1 MSRDIGSR
9 FYVLETWFRM
19 LVVAGFV
26 VPRVLHLIAGRVLVM
41 DVAIP
46 KAGEDI
52 GGYRLVRPLG
62 KGGAGIVWEVKDGEG
77 ARFALKLLHPAIAAD
92 PASRVRLAREA
103 AVLNRIRT
111 DGVANVVDLETEAAQ
126 PFVVTELVDGLDLR
140 EEIRAGGPFSFA
152 DALEIARSLQQTLS
166 AVHAAGVIHRDL
178 KPSNI
183 ILGATQ
189 PVLIDFGIAQADEDE
204 RLTSTG
210 LVSGTVGWVAPEVM
224 RGREPDEGSDWW
236 AWAAIL
242 LNMLTGR
249 APYGAGSQDVVLS
262 RQMAGQLDLAGLYPP
277 LAQILESALGE
288 RADRPSPAE
297 VLQRLDDLDPD
308 VVQSWTGEDGG
319 GIEQTAL
326 LNAPATDE
334 DSQREPTAI
343 SPTNVEP
350 GESSEETSLL
360 SAPPQDHTS
369 VLPTDDEAGVAQ
381 TALYPVAASE
391 TTVVP
396 EPRQPGGVPAPYQ
409 PGYPVALPS
418 EQYAYPPA
426 PQPHQGYPL
435 APGYP
440 NAGWDAV
447 QYSYSAPSN
456 AFVFSLCV
464 ASFLAALPVSLGI
477 VGGVLAVGVLL
488 IMETVGRS
496 RVWREKRRVRAGEK
510 RSGDNW
516 LATLNGGLQ
525 WIPAAGAL
533 AFNLAFAVLIAGA
546 AWALYSVN
554 NGLPPLENPYMTML
568 MGVPSEPDPVL
579 GALLWGS
586 NMFAILLAR
595 VGAGGN
601 FLREGSYAT
610 AGAIPRVGRVI
621 LSVLAV
627 VAVFLLVGAAL

>member
-1 MSRDIGSR
+1 M
-9 FYVLETWFRM
+9 
-19 LVVAGFV
+19 
-26 VPRVLHLIAGRVLVM
+26 M

-62 KGGAGIVWEVKDGEG
+62 KGGAGIVWEVEDSEG

-126 PFVVTELVDGLDLR
+126 PFVVTELVDGPDLR
-140 EEIRAGGPFSFA
+140 EEIRAGGPFAFV

-249 APYGAGSQDVVLS
+249 APYGVGSQDVVLS

-277 LAQILESALGE
+277 LAHILESALGE

-297 VLQRLDDLDPD
+297 VLQRLADLDPD
-308 VVQSWTGEDGG
+308 AVQSWTGEDSG

-326 LNAPATDE
+326 LNAPETDA
-334 DSQREPTAI
+334 DFQREPTAI
-343 SPTNVEP
+343 FPTNVERD
-350 GESSEETSLL
+350 ESDEETSLL

-369 VLPTDDEAGVAQ
+369 VLPTDHEDDLEQ
-381 TALYPVAASE
+381 TASYPAAGE
-391 TTVVP
+391 AVVTYAAG
-396 EPRQPGGVPAPYQ
+396 QPGGVSAPYQ

-418 EQYAYPPA
+418 EQHAYPQA

-440 NAGWDAV
+440 NAGWDAMH
-447 QYSYSAPSN
+447 YSYAAPSN

-516 LATLNGGLQ
+516 LAALNGGLQ

-568 MGVPSEPDPVL
+568 MGAPSEPDPIL

-627 VAVFLLVGAAL
+627 VAAFLLVGVTL

>member
-1 MSRDIGSR
+1 M
-9 FYVLETWFRM
+9 
-19 LVVAGFV
+19 
-26 VPRVLHLIAGRVLVM
+26 M

-62 KGGAGIVWEVKDGEG
+62 KGGAGIVWEVEDGEG

-92 PASRVRLAREA
+92 PSSRVRLAREA

-126 PFVVTELVDGLDLR
+126 PFVVTELVDGPDLR
-140 EEIRAGGPFSFA
+140 EEIRAGGPFAFV

-249 APYGAGSQDVVLS
+249 APYGVGSQDVVLS

-277 LAQILESALGE
+277 LAHILEAALGE

-297 VLQRLDDLDPD
+297 VLQRLADLDPD
-308 VVQSWTGEDGG
+308 AVQSWTGEDSG

-326 LNAPATDE
+326 LNAPETDA
-334 DSQREPTAI
+334 DFQREPTAI
-343 SPTNVEP
+343 FPTNVERD
-350 GESSEETSLL
+350 ESEEETSLL

-369 VLPTDDEAGVAQ
+369 VLPTDHEDDVEQ
-381 TALYPVAASE
+381 TASYPAAGE
-391 TTVVP
+391 AVVTYAAG
-396 EPRQPGGVPAPYQ
+396 QPGGVPAPYQ

-418 EQYAYPPA
+418 EQHAYPQA

-440 NAGWDAV
+440 NAGWDAMY
-447 QYSYSAPSN
+447 YSYAAPSN

-496 RVWREKRRVRAGEK
+496 RVWREKRRVRAGGK

-516 LATLNGGLQ
+516 LAALNGGLQ

-533 AFNLAFAVLIAGA
+533 VFNLAFAVLIAGA

-568 MGVPSEPDPVL
+568 MGVPSEPDPIL

-627 VAVFLLVGAAL
+627 VAAFLLVGVAL

>member
-1 MSRDIGSR
+1 M
-9 FYVLETWFRM
+9 
-19 LVVAGFV
+19 
-26 VPRVLHLIAGRVLVM
+26 M

-62 KGGAGIVWEVKDGEG
+62 KGGAGIVWEVEDSEG

-126 PFVVTELVDGLDLR
+126 PFVVTELVDGPDLR
-140 EEIRAGGPFSFA
+140 EEIRAGGPFAFV

-189 PVLIDFGIAQADEDE
+189 PVLIDFGIAQVDEDE

-249 APYGAGSQDVVLS
+249 APYGVGSQDVVLS

-277 LAQILESALGE
+277 LAHILESALGE

-297 VLQRLDDLDPD
+297 VLQRLADLDPD
-308 VVQSWTGEDGG
+308 AVQSWTGEDSG

-326 LNAPATDE
+326 LNAPETDA
-334 DSQREPTAI
+334 DFQREPTAI
-343 SPTNVEP
+343 FPTNVERD
-350 GESSEETSLL
+350 ESDEETSLL

-369 VLPTDDEAGVAQ
+369 VLPTDHEDDVEQ
-381 TALYPVAASE
+381 TASYPAAGE
-391 TTVVP
+391 AVVTYAAG
-396 EPRQPGGVPAPYQ
+396 QPGGVPAPYQ

-418 EQYAYPPA
+418 EQHAYPQA

-440 NAGWDAV
+440 NAGWDAMH
-447 QYSYSAPSN
+447 YSYAAPSN

-516 LATLNGGLQ
+516 LAALNGGLQ

-568 MGVPSEPDPVL
+568 MGVPSEPDPIL

-627 VAVFLLVGAAL
+627 VAAFLLVGVAL

>member
-1 MSRDIGSR
+1 
-9 FYVLETWFRM
+9 
-19 LVVAGFV
+19 
-26 VPRVLHLIAGRVLVM
+26 M

-62 KGGAGIVWEVKDGEG
+62 KGGAGIVWEVEDSEG

-126 PFVVTELVDGLDLR
+126 PFVVTELVDGPDLR
-140 EEIRAGGPFSFA
+140 EEIRAGGPFAFV

-189 PVLIDFGIAQADEDE
+189 PGLIDFGIAQADEDE

-249 APYGAGSQDVVLS
+249 APYGTGSQDVVLS

-277 LAQILESALGE
+277 LAQILDSALGE
-288 RADRPSPAE
+288 RANRPSSAE
-297 VLQRLDDLDPD
+297 VLQRLDGLDPAA
-308 VVQSWTGEDGG
+308 VQSWTGEDSG

-326 LNAPATDE
+326 LNAPETDANF
-334 DSQREPTAI
+334 QRDPTAI
-343 SPTNVEP
+343 FPTNVERDD
-350 GESSEETSLL
+350 SDEETSLL
-360 SAPPQDHTS
+360 SAPPLDRTS
-369 VLPTDDEAGVAQ
+369 VLPTDHEDDLEQ
-381 TALYPVAASE
+381 TASYPAAGE
-391 TTVVP
+391 AVVTYAAG
-396 EPRQPGGVPAPYQ
+396 QPGGVSAPYQ

-418 EQYAYPPA
+418 EQHAYPQA

-440 NAGWDAV
+440 NAGWDAMH
-447 QYSYSAPSN
+447 YSYAAPSN

-568 MGVPSEPDPVL
+568 MGVPSEPDPIL

-627 VAVFLLVGAAL
+627 VAAFLLVGVAL

>member
-1 MSRDIGSR
+1 M
-9 FYVLETWFRM
+9 
-19 LVVAGFV
+19 
-26 VPRVLHLIAGRVLVM
+26 M

-62 KGGAGIVWEVKDGEG
+62 NGGAGIVWEVEDGEG

-92 PASRVRLAREA
+92 PSSRVRLAREA

-111 DGVANVVDLETEAAQ
+111 DGVANVIDLETEAAQ
-126 PFVVTELVDGLDLR
+126 PFVVTELVDGPDLR
-140 EEIRAGGPFSFA
+140 EEIRAGGPFAFA

-189 PVLIDFGIAQADEDE
+189 PVLIDFGIAQTDEDE

-249 APYGAGSQDVVLS
+249 APYGVGSQDVVLS

-277 LAQILESALGE
+277 LAQILDSALGE
-288 RADRPSPAE
+288 RANRPSSAE
-297 VLQRLDDLDPD
+297 VLQRLDGLDPD
-308 VVQSWTGEDGG
+308 AVQSWTGEDSG

-326 LNAPATDE
+326 LNAPETDA
-334 DSQREPTAI
+334 DFQREPTAI
-343 SPTNVEP
+343 FPTNVERD
-350 GESSEETSLL
+350 ESDEETSLL

-369 VLPTDDEAGVAQ
+369 VLPTDHEDDLEQ
-381 TALYPVAASE
+381 TASYPAAGE
-391 TTVVP
+391 AVVTYAA
-396 EPRQPGGVPAPYQ
+396 EQPGGVPAPYQ

-418 EQYAYPPA
+418 EQHAYPQA

-440 NAGWDAV
+440 NAGWDAMH
-447 QYSYSAPSN
+447 YSYAAPSN

-496 RVWREKRRVRAGEK
+496 RVWREKRRVRAGGK

-627 VAVFLLVGAAL
+627 VAAFVLVGVAL

>member
-1 MSRDIGSR
+1 
-9 FYVLETWFRM
+9 
-19 LVVAGFV
+19 
-26 VPRVLHLIAGRVLVM
+26 M

-46 KAGEDI
+46 KAGEEI

-62 KGGAGIVWEVKDGEG
+62 KGGAGIVWEVEDGEG
-77 ARFALKLLHPAIAAD
+77 ATFALKLLHPAIAAD
-92 PASRVRLAREA
+92 PSSRVRLAREA

-140 EEIRAGGPFSFA
+140 EEIRSGGPFAFA

-166 AVHAAGVIHRDL
+166 AVHAAGVVHRDL

-277 LAQILESALGE
+277 LARILESALGE
-288 RADRPSPAE
+288 RAHRPSSAE
-297 VLQRLDDLDPD
+297 VLQRLDDLDSD
-308 VVQSWTGEDGG
+308 AVQSWVGEDG
-319 GIEQTAL
+319 
-326 LNAPATDE
+326 
-334 DSQREPTAI
+334 
-343 SPTNVEP
+343 EP
-350 GESSEETSLL
+350 GEETSLL
-360 SAPPQDHTS
+360 SVPPVDRTS
-369 VLPTDDEAGVAQ
+369 VLPTDHEEEVEQ
-381 TALYPVAASE
+381 TALYPAAASQA
-391 TTVVP
+391 TVAP
-396 EPRQPGGVPAPYQ
+396 ESEHPGGAPVPYQ
-409 PGYPVALPS
+409 PGYPGALPS
-418 EQYAYPPA
+418 EQHAYPPA
-426 PQPHQGYPL
+426 SQPYQEYPI
-435 APGYP
+435 APDYP
-440 NAGWDAV
+440 NAQWDAQ
-447 QYSYSAPSN
+447 QYNYVAPSN

-488 IMETVGRS
+488 VMETVGRS

-516 LATLNGGLQ
+516 LAALNGGLQ

-533 AFNLAFAVLIAGA
+533 AFNLAFAILIAGA

-568 MGVPSEPDPVL
+568 MGAPSESDPVL

-595 VGAGGN
+595 VGVGGN

-610 AGAIPRVGRVI
+610 AGTIPRIGRVI
-621 LSVLAV
+621 LSLLAV
-627 VAVFLLVGAAL
+627 VAAFLFVGITL

>member
-1 MSRDIGSR
+1 M
-9 FYVLETWFRM
+9 
-19 LVVAGFV
+19 
-26 VPRVLHLIAGRVLVM
+26 M

-62 KGGAGIVWEVKDGEG
+62 KGGAGIVWEVEDSEG

-126 PFVVTELVDGLDLR
+126 PFVVTELVDGPDLR
-140 EEIRAGGPFSFA
+140 EEIRAGGPFAFV

-249 APYGAGSQDVVLS
+249 APYGVGSQDVVLS

-277 LAQILESALGE
+277 LAHILESALGE

-297 VLQRLDDLDPD
+297 VLQRLADLDPD
-308 VVQSWTGEDGG
+308 AVQSWTGEDSG

-326 LNAPATDE
+326 LNAPETDA
-334 DSQREPTAI
+334 DFQREPTAI
-343 SPTNVEP
+343 FPTNVERD
-350 GESSEETSLL
+350 ESDEETSLL

-369 VLPTDDEAGVAQ
+369 VLPTDHEDDVEQ
-381 TALYPVAASE
+381 TASYPAAGE
-391 TTVVP
+391 AVVTYAAG
-396 EPRQPGGVPAPYQ
+396 QPGGVPAPYQ

-418 EQYAYPPA
+418 EQHAYPQA

-440 NAGWDAV
+440 NAGWDAMY
-447 QYSYSAPSN
+447 YSYAAPSN

-464 ASFLAALPVSLGI
+464 ASLLAALPVSLGI

-516 LATLNGGLQ
+516 LAALNGGLQ

-568 MGVPSEPDPVL
+568 MGAPSEPDPIL

-627 VAVFLLVGAAL
+627 VAAFLLVGVTL

>member
-1 MSRDIGSR
+1 MQISRHIGSQ
-9 FYVLETWFRM
+9 FYFLETQLRM
-19 LVVAGFV
+19 LVIAGFA
-26 VPRVLHLIAGRVLVM
+26 VPRVLHLITGKVLVM

-46 KAGEDI
+46 KAGEEI

-62 KGGAGIVWEVKDGEG
+62 KGGAGIVWEVEDGEG
-77 ARFALKLLHPAIAAD
+77 ATFALKLLHPAIAAD
-92 PASRVRLAREA
+92 PSSRVRLAREA

-140 EEIRAGGPFSFA
+140 EEIRAGGPFAFA

-166 AVHAAGVIHRDL
+166 AVHAAGVVHRDL

-277 LAQILESALGE
+277 LARILESALGE
-288 RADRPSPAE
+288 RANRPSSAE
-297 VLQRLDDLDPD
+297 VLQRLDDLDSD
-308 VVQSWTGEDGG
+308 AVQSWVGEDG
-319 GIEQTAL
+319 
-326 LNAPATDE
+326 
-334 DSQREPTAI
+334 
-343 SPTNVEP
+343 EP
-350 GESSEETSLL
+350 GEETSLL
-360 SAPPQDHTS
+360 SVPSVDRTS
-369 VLPTDDEAGVAQ
+369 VLLTDHEEEVEQ
-381 TALYPVAASE
+381 TALYPAAASQA
-391 TTVVP
+391 TVAP
-396 EPRQPGGVPAPYQ
+396 ESEHPGGVPGPYQ
-409 PGYPVALPS
+409 PGYPGALPS
-418 EQYAYPPA
+418 EQHAYPPA
-426 PQPHQGYPL
+426 SQPYQGYPP

-440 NAGWDAV
+440 NAGWDGL

-477 VGGVLAVGVLL
+477 VGGVLALGVLL
-488 IMETVGRS
+488 VMETVGRS

-516 LATLNGGLQ
+516 LAALNGGLQ

-568 MGVPSEPDPVL
+568 MGAPSESDPVL

-595 VGAGGN
+595 VGVGGN

-610 AGAIPRVGRVI
+610 AGTIPRIGRVI
-621 LSVLAV
+621 LSLLAV
-627 VAVFLLVGAAL
+627 VAAFLFVGITL

>member
-1 MSRDIGSR
+1 M
-9 FYVLETWFRM
+9 
-19 LVVAGFV
+19 
-26 VPRVLHLIAGRVLVM
+26 M

-62 KGGAGIVWEVKDGEG
+62 KGGAGIVWEVEDSEG

-126 PFVVTELVDGLDLR
+126 PFVVTELVDGPDLR
-140 EEIRAGGPFSFA
+140 EEIRAGGPFAFV

-189 PVLIDFGIAQADEDE
+189 PGLIDFGIAQADEDE

-249 APYGAGSQDVVLS
+249 APYGTGSQDVVLS

-277 LAQILESALGE
+277 LAQILDSALGE
-288 RADRPSPAE
+288 RANRPSSAE
-297 VLQRLDDLDPD
+297 VLQRLDGLDPAA
-308 VVQSWTGEDGG
+308 VQSWTGEDSG

-326 LNAPATDE
+326 LNAPETDANF
-334 DSQREPTAI
+334 QRDPTAI
-343 SPTNVEP
+343 FPTNVERDD
-350 GESSEETSLL
+350 SDEETSLL
-360 SAPPQDHTS
+360 SAPPLDRTS
-369 VLPTDDEAGVAQ
+369 VLPTDHEDDLEQ
-381 TALYPVAASE
+381 TASYPAAGE
-391 TTVVP
+391 AVVTYAAG
-396 EPRQPGGVPAPYQ
+396 QPGGVSAPYQ

-418 EQYAYPPA
+418 EQHAYPQA

-440 NAGWDAV
+440 NAGWDAMH
-447 QYSYSAPSN
+447 YSYAAPSN

-568 MGVPSEPDPVL
+568 MGVPSEPDPIL

-627 VAVFLLVGAAL
+627 VAAFLLVGVAL

>member
-1 MSRDIGSR
+1 M
-9 FYVLETWFRM
+9 
-19 LVVAGFV
+19 
-26 VPRVLHLIAGRVLVM
+26 M

-62 KGGAGIVWEVKDGEG
+62 NGGAGIVWEVEDGEG

-92 PASRVRLAREA
+92 PSSRVRLAREA

-111 DGVANVVDLETEAAQ
+111 DGVANVIDLETEAAQ
-126 PFVVTELVDGLDLR
+126 PFVVTELVDGPDLR
-140 EEIRAGGPFSFA
+140 EEIRNGGPFAFA

-224 RGREPDEGSDWW
+224 RGHEPDEESDWW

-249 APYGAGSQDVVLS
+249 APYGTGSQDVVLS

-277 LAQILESALGE
+277 LAQILDSALGE
-288 RADRPSPAE
+288 RANRPSSAE
-297 VLQRLDDLDPD
+297 VLQRLDGLDPD
-308 VVQSWTGEDGG
+308 AVQSWGGEDG
-319 GIEQTAL
+319 
-326 LNAPATDE
+326 
-334 DSQREPTAI
+334 
-343 SPTNVEP
+343 EP
-350 GESSEETSLL
+350 GEETSLL
-360 SAPPQDHTS
+360 YAPPLDRTS
-369 VLPTDDEAGVAQ
+369 VLPTDHEEDAAQ
-381 TALYPVAASE
+381 TVLYAPAASE
-391 TTVVP
+391 ATVVP
-396 EPRQPGGVPAPYQ
+396 DLEHPGGLPAPYQ
-409 PGYPVALPS
+409 PGYPGALPS
-418 EQYAYPPA
+418 EQSAYPPA
-426 PQPHQGYPL
+426 SQPYQGYPI
-435 APGYP
+435 APDYP
-440 NAGWDAV
+440 NAQWGAQ

-464 ASFLAALPVSLGI
+464 ASFLAALPVSLGV
-477 VGGVLAVGVLL
+477 VGAVLAVGVLL

-516 LATLNGGLQ
+516 LAALNGGLQ
-525 WIPAAGAL
+525 WIPAAGSL

-568 MGVPSEPDPVL
+568 MGVPSKPDPIL

-610 AGAIPRVGRVI
+610 AGTIPRVGRVI

-627 VAVFLLVGAAL
+627 VAAFALVGMAS